1 MKIENLK
8 TPKIYFIYVLTSLN
22 PLSMYVD
29 GQKYALKQI
38 LCSFV
43 IGILAKKKGK
53 ENLSVCLSLRKKVFS
68 MPLAKITHL

>member
-8 TPKIYFIYVLTSLN
+8 TPKIYFIYVFTSLN

-53 ENLSVCLSLRKKVFS
+53 EKSVCLSVSKKKSFFHAIS
-68 MPLAKITHL
+68 

>member
-8 TPKIYFIYVLTSLN
+8 TPKFYFIYVFKSFN

-29 GQKYALKQI
+29 VQKYALKQI

-43 IGILAKKKGK
+43 IGIMEFSKKKEK
-53 ENLSVCLSLRKKVFS
+53 KYLSVCLPVFKKKKFF
-68 MPLAKITHL
+68 PCH

>member
-8 TPKIYFIYVLTSLN
+8 ILCWLKSIPFIY

-29 GQKYALKQI
+29 IQKYSLKQI

-43 IGILAKKKGK
+43 IGILEFAKKKGEK
-53 ENLSVCLSLRKKVFS
+53 NLFVCLSVYL
-68 MPLAKITHL
+68 